1 MTLNTRTFRFKQKI
15 GKINAIQLKTRDHA
29 DHAGL
34 SLQLLPLK
42 TLLHSS
48 SIRRRMISTSQ
59 NNNLLTAQ
67 EEKEMVD
74 AMEVG

>member
-1 MTLNTRTFRFKQKI
+1 
-15 GKINAIQLKTRDHA
+15 
-29 DHAGL
+29 
-34 SLQLLPLK
+34 
-42 TLLHSS
+42 
-48 SIRRRMISTSQ
+48 MISTSQ